1 MESCVKGY
9 LQKKG
14 YTVND
19 KALTVIQACDDWYSN
34 RVIKDFHNRKT
45 LNGITYELNRLN
57 FGKRCC
63 SDDANL
69 CEVLE
74 INAGDGEQAEYVVGV
89 LDGSKFNTQYR

>member
-1 MESCVKGY
+1 MEGCVKNF
-9 LQKKG
+9 LQTKG

-19 KALTVIQACDDWYSN
+19 NALGKIQICDDWYSN
-34 RVIKDFHNRKT
+34 RIIENFHKRKT
-45 LNGITYELNRLN
+45 VNGQQYELTRLN

-74 INAGDGEQAEYVVGV
+74 INAGDG
-89 LDGSKFNTQYR
+89 DQYDFVKEV

>member
-1 MESCVKGY
+1 MERCVKDF
-9 LQKKG
+9 LQKRG

-19 KALTVIQACDDWYSN
+19 NALSKIQVCDNWYSN
-34 RVIKDFHNRKT
+34 RVIEDFHKRKT
-45 LNGITYELNRLN
+45 LNGIPYELSRLN

-74 INAGDGEQAEYVVGV
+74 INAGDGEQAER
-89 LDGSKFNTQYR
+89 SSF